1 LLNARRFFILV
12 CSIMVFGVRCGS
24 AQVPGPRVMHLTPEY
39 GDTVHTWN
47 TILPYRTVRRPK
59 VGLVLSGGGARG
71 IAQIGVLKVLERY
84 RIPIDFISATSLG
97 AVVGGLY
104 AAGYTPH
111 ELDSIARATRWDDI
125 LSLTE
130 ETKRREL
137 FVDQK
142 LVEDRSFLVIRF
154 DGFQPVLPPA
164 VSSGQRFTN
173 YLNTLALQG
182 VYHPDPSF
190 DDLRIP
196 FRAVSTDL
204 ISGRRVILDRGSLAE
219 ALRASATV
227 PLVFNPIEKDSMKLI
242 DGGLR
247 SNIPVD
253 VARNAGCDLVIV
265 VNSTSGLRGADE
277 LNAPWQTADQILGI
291 MMILPDSLELRLAD
305 IVITPEIGRHGA
317 SDFTNL
323 DSLIQAGE
331 DAATSAVPEILKAYR
346 NLERGSDTDTIAG
359 SSTRVVIDHVGDI
372 PLLSTMPVQGP
383 LTVMDIRHDLD
394 RLYSLGDYQ
403 DVYADVAVGLNET
416 HISYTAVHN
425 PILHVV
431 EIAGC
436 SVINSD
442 ELVAEF
448 SPMFGHPVNSRQ
460 GQSAIE
466 DLIRKYRAKG
476 YSLAH
481 IDSIAFDPAPGKL
494 RIVVNEGILQSV
506 EVRGSERTEDP
517 FVLSVFPLEPGDVFK
532 IEKATEGIT
541 NINSTKLFDFVYLEV
556 NYSGVHPR
564 LTIRLKERPSQLLKL
579 GLRADNERN
588 LQASIDIR
596 DENFSGSG
604 LELGLTLSGGSRNKS
619 AVLEYKANRW
629 FNTVMT
635 FNLSGFFSVFDT
647 YQYGDN
653 PNLGEDRFERIRLG
667 EYRDRRYGAR
677 LSLGAQLERFGNAT
691 VELSLQ
697 NVQLLNLENLESLED
712 RFRLSKI
719 RIGTIVDSKDKD
731 PFPTSGIAMEVSYEF
746 AFKGL
751 GSQVGYNALRFQ
763 YESFS
768 TIADRLTL
776 HPRITFG
783 FADRTMPL
791 SEQFRLGGLDSFFGT
806 PEDDRRGRQMLVFN
820 FEYIYRLPFRVIF
833 DTYLSARYDLGT
845 ISANPEEI
853 KFSNFRHGIGLELG
867 FDTPIGVAA
876 VAVGKSFYFAQDLP
890 HNPIQ
895 QGPFLFYFVVGY
907 PL

>member
-1 LLNARRFFILV
+1 MLI
-12 CSIMVFGVRCGS
+12 GVSRS
-24 AQVPGPRVMHLTPEY
+24 FAQEPLPRAMHISPQY
-39 GDTVHTWN
+39 GDTVRSWS
-47 TILPYRTVRRPK
+47 TIVPYRPIRRPK

-71 IAQIGVLKVLERY
+71 IAQIGVLKVLERHN
-84 RIPIDFISATSLG
+84 IPIDFISATSLG

-104 AAGYTPH
+104 AAGYTPD
-111 ELDSIARATRWDDI
+111 ELDSIALATKWDDI

-130 ETKRREL
+130 ETKRRDL

-173 YLNTLALQG
+173 YLNTLALQA

-204 ISGRRVILDRGSLAE
+204 VSGNRVVLDHGSLAE

-227 PLVFNPIEKDSMKLI
+227 PLVFNPIEKDGMRLI

-253 VARNAGCDLVIV
+253 IARDAGCDLVIV
-265 VNSTSGLRGADE
+265 VNSTSGLRKADE

-291 MMILPDSLELRLAD
+291 MMILPDSLELKLAD
-305 IVITPEIGRHGA
+305 IVITPNVGRHLS
-317 SDFTNL
+317 SDFTGI

-331 DAATSAVPEILKAYR
+331 EAAEAAIPDILTAYLQVAGKG
-346 NLERGSDTDTIAG
+346 NKDTVAG
-359 SSTRVVIDHVGDI
+359 PLPKVVIDNHAGIPDSLLAVVSGDGPVTAGDI
-372 PLLSTMPVQGP
+372 RNSVRAIYESGE
-383 LTVMDIRHDLD
+383 
-394 RLYSLGDYQ
+394 YQ
-403 DVYADVAVGLNET
+403 DVSADCIIDSNET
-416 HISYTAVHN
+416 HVSYAAVKN
-425 PILHVV
+425 PILRVV

-436 SVINSD
+436 RVISSE
-442 ELVAEF
+442 ELVSEF
-448 SPMFGHPVNSRQ
+448 SPMFGHPVNNRK
-460 GQSAIE
+460 GRIAVE
-466 DLIRKYRAKG
+466 GLIRKYRGNG

-481 IDSIAFDPAPGKL
+481 IDSIGFDPLLGKL
-494 RIVVNEGILQSV
+494 SIVINEGILQAIKV
-506 EVRGSERTEDP
+506 QGSERTEDP

-532 IEKATEGIT
+532 IGAATEGIT
-541 NINSTKLFDFVYLEV
+541 NIYSTKLFDFVYLEV
-556 NYSGVHPR
+556 NYAGVAPR

-604 LELGLTLSGGSRNKS
+604 LELGLTLAGGSRNKS

-635 FNLSGFFSVFDT
+635 FNLSTFFSVFDT

-653 PNLGEDRFERIRLG
+653 PNLGGDRFERIRIG

-697 NVQLLNLENLESLED
+697 NVHLLNLENLESLEE
-712 RFRLSKI
+712 RFRLSKV
-719 RIGTIVDSKDKD
+719 RIGTIVDSKDRD
-731 PFPTSGIAMEVSYEF
+731 PFPTSGIAMKVSYEF

-751 GSQVGYNALRFQ
+751 GSQVSYNALRFQ

-768 TIADRLTL
+768 TIAQRLTL
-776 HPRITFG
+776 HPRVTFG

-791 SEQFRLGGLDSFFGT
+791 SEQFRLGGLESFFGT
-806 PEDDRRGRQMLVFN
+806 PEDDRRGRQLLVFN
-820 FEYIYRLPFRVIF
+820 FEYIYRLPFRIIF
-833 DTYLSARYDLGT
+833 DTYISARYDLGT

-853 KFSNFRHGIGLELG
+853 KFSTFRHGIGLELG

-890 HNPIQ
+890 HKPIQ